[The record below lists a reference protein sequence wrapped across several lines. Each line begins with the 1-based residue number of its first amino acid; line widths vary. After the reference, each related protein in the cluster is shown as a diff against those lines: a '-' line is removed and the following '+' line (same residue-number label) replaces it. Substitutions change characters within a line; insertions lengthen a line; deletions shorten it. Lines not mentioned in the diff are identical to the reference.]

1 MSMHLSRSVTALL
14 LALGLISV
22 LLVHWADSAAPVS
35 AAGIGIAS
43 RNPDID
49 PGADVNKLKAAGAGW
64 TYAWR
69 YRNIP
74 ARSPGFD
81 VVPMIRTKS
90 SILSDTVEV
99 LSAAQDRGDFKY
111 LLGFNEPDNPNQA
124 NLTPTQAADLW
135 PKLQQTGLILGSPA
149 PAVATNGWL
158 KSFMAIA
165 KKRGYRVDF
174 IALHYYA
181 NITDTGAVA
190 RIKADVQAIRTSYG
204 RPVWVTE
211 LGIIDR
217 RTSNVGSD
225 STNWALA
232 VKRMQS
238 ITSMLD
244 TLSYVQRFAWV
255 TDEVAS
261 TQKHLRWSAL
271 YNATGTLTPLGKAY
285 AALN

>member
-1 MSMHLSRSVTALL
+1 MRLTRSFSALL
-14 LALGLISV
+14 LALGMISA

-43 RNPDID
+43 RNPDIE
-49 PGADVNKLKAAGAGW
+49 PGADVEKLQAAGAGW

-74 ARSPGFD
+74 DRSPGFD

-99 LSAAQDRGDFKY
+99 LTDKRVSGAFKY
-111 LLGFNEPDNPNQA
+111 LLGFNEPDNANQA

-149 PAVATNGWL
+149 PAAATNGWL

-165 KKRGYRVDF
+165 KKRGYRIDF

-190 RIKADVQAIRTSYG
+190 RIKSEVQAIRTSYG

-217 RTSNVGSD
+217 RTTNIGSD
-225 STNWALA
+225 ATNWAKA
-232 VKRMQS
+232 VKLMQS
-238 ITSMLD
+238 MTSMLD
-244 TLSYVQRFAWV
+244 TLTYVQRFAWV
-255 TDEVAS
+255 TDEIAS

-271 YNATGTLTPLGKAY
+271 YNSTGSLTPLGKAY
-285 AALN
+285 AALD